1 MDTLILSPEL
11 VEYLETQ
18 WGMSEDEIVEFWDY
32 IMSEKFWDL
41 ELDVVDFIVG
51 KELFKEEKEDE

>member
-1 MDTLILSPEL
+1 MDALILSPEL

-18 WGMSEDEIVEFWDY
+18 WGMSEDEIVEFWEY